1 MKKYISLW
9 LVSVLVF
16 FTTASA
22 SLEDTSIIDALEKEK
37 NPVTNANFKLNNF
50 DSCRDMTDVMWEYIK
65 TYWESTR
72 STYWWFDSLKSES
85 INNAI
90 TPEFSRDDSAII
102 EEAADMGETWWW
114 VDFSETNVQV
124 AWVDESDII
133 KTDWKFIYYYNN
145 WDNYV
150 YIVSIKD
157 KKIAKKIK
165 VPDSF
170 SSPVLYLAN
179 GKLTILS
186 SWYINY
192 NYDYNNYWINRNQKT
207 YVIVYDVENIE
218 SVRLEKLYV
227 VDWSM
232 QESRRIGDYIYV
244 VSNVGFNIPFY
255 YYKTFDEANFSADKI
270 IPQKIEVNI
279 EWTKWLINSWNAAD
293 CNNISYVL
301 PDAETIKEFGFSPSF
316 NIISAINTKDLKE
329 KVSTNVIA
337 WNNSEIYMS
346 LDNLYLTSYMYQN
359 NLTRCPIWARCIV
372 PSINRWANTL
382 IHKMNVDWAK
392 LKYQDSTIVP
402 WTPLTQYSMDE
413 YEENFRILTQTNN
426 WTWKTS
432 ESYVDLYILDKN
444 LDLKWS
450 LTRLWE
456 WEQFKSSRYI
466 WKKLFLVTF
475 EQIDP
480 LFVIDVSNPKKP
492 SVLWELKI
500 PWYSTYLHPYDDN
513 HLIGIWYDTRE
524 NNYGWIVNS
533 WVKIDLYQINYNKKC
548 WDSNLTEEEQVKC
561 DSWDYKW
568 IIAKQ
573 LYTKTLWDYGSYS
586 EALNNPRMFMWNK
599 AQNKLFLP
607 ITTYETAED
616 DMYTK
621 TDFFQ
626 WLATITI
633 DKDSWIKENYKLS
646 HFDYK
651 KIEEKR
657 IEECSKYTKET
668 TTPQCVKL
676 INWEEYCQS
685 SKYSYVPKYCY
696 ETAWIWEYLASRSW
710 EYSNQFINR
719 ALWIGNDVYAISN
732 ETLSSHNMND
742 WKEIFRVEMYK
753 SEK

>member
-255 YYKTFDEANFSADKI
+255 Y
-270 IPQKIEVNI
+270 
-279 EWTKWLINSWNAAD
+279 
-293 CNNISYVL
+293 
-301 PDAETIKEFGFSPSF
+301 
-316 NIISAINTKDLKE
+316 
-329 KVSTNVIA
+329 
-337 WNNSEIYMS
+337 
-346 LDNLYLTSYMYQN
+346 
-359 NLTRCPIWARCIV
+359 
-372 PSINRWANTL
+372 
-382 IHKMNVDWAK
+382 
-392 LKYQDSTIVP
+392 
-402 WTPLTQYSMDE
+402 
-413 YEENFRILTQTNN
+413 
-426 WTWKTS
+426 
-432 ESYVDLYILDKN
+432 
-444 LDLKWS
+444 
-450 LTRLWE
+450 
-456 WEQFKSSRYI
+456 
-466 WKKLFLVTF
+466 
-475 EQIDP
+475 
-480 LFVIDVSNPKKP
+480 
-492 SVLWELKI
+492 
-500 PWYSTYLHPYDDN
+500 
-513 HLIGIWYDTRE
+513 
-524 NNYGWIVNS
+524 
-533 WVKIDLYQINYNKKC
+533 
-548 WDSNLTEEEQVKC
+548 
-561 DSWDYKW
+561 
-568 IIAKQ
+568 
-573 LYTKTLWDYGSYS
+573 
-586 EALNNPRMFMWNK
+586 
-599 AQNKLFLP
+599 
-607 ITTYETAED
+607 
-616 DMYTK
+616 
-621 TDFFQ
+621 
-626 WLATITI
+626 
-633 DKDSWIKENYKLS
+633 
-646 HFDYK
+646 
-651 KIEEKR
+651 
-657 IEECSKYTKET
+657 
-668 TTPQCVKL
+668 
-676 INWEEYCQS
+676 
-685 SKYSYVPKYCY
+685 
-696 ETAWIWEYLASRSW
+696 
-710 EYSNQFINR
+710 
-719 ALWIGNDVYAISN
+719 
-732 ETLSSHNMND
+732 
-742 WKEIFRVEMYK
+742 
-753 SEK
+753 